1 MALDSLFP
9 YAIVALLVAV
19 FGEASIGKLVAR
31 ETPSWFVEKFAPTW
45 LGRLPAPL
53 LWWSI
58 AVAELTVLG
67 LALGAVVMGGFVS
80 VNGAMLDAALLL
92 AMLVFSGLCYGL
104 RVSEDYVGGAQA
116 FAYAALSGLLMASLR
131 VVA

>member
-1 MALDSLFP
+1 MTLDHLYPFTV
-9 YAIVALLVAV
+9 VALLVAV

-31 ETPSWFVEKFAPTW
+31 ETPAWFAEKFAPTW

-58 AVAELTVLG
+58 AIAELTVLG
-67 LALGAVVMGGFVS
+67 LAVAAIASGGFTT
-80 VNGAMLDAALLL
+80 VNAPLLDAALLM
-92 AMLVFSGLCYGL
+92 AMVVFSGLCFGL
-104 RVSEDYVGGAQA
+104 RVAEDYVGGAQA
-116 FAYAALSGLLMASLR
+116 FGYAALTGLIFASMR